1 MSLDMSKF
9 QTRSKAKRRRHH
21 TIAERP
27 VAMGRVTRVTLPI
40 PGLSLRVS
48 LGLGLSLS
56 LPLVMTEAVWEVAVG
71 VGGVTSKGR
80 R

>member
-9 QTRSKAKRRRHH
+9 QTRSKAKWRGHH

-27 VAMGRVTRVTLPI
+27 VSMGRVTRVTLPI

-48 LGLGLSLS
+48 LS
-56 LPLVMTEAVWEVAVG
+56 LPLVVTKAVWEVAVG
-71 VGGVTSKGR
+71 VGGVASKGR

>member
-1 MSLDMSKF
+1 MSLDMSKL
-9 QTRSKAKRRRHH
+9 QARSKAKWRGHH
-21 TIAERP
+21 TIAECP
-27 VAMGRVTRVTLPI
+27 VAVSWVTGVTLPI

-71 VGGVTSKGR
+71 VGGVTSKER

>member
-1 MSLDMSKF
+1 MSLDMSKL
-9 QTRSKAKRRRHH
+9 QARSKAKWRGHH

-27 VAMGRVTRVTLPI
+27 VSMGRVTRVTLPI

-48 LGLGLSLS
+48 LSLS
-56 LPLVMTEAVWEVAVG
+56 LPLVVTKAVWEVAVG
-71 VGGVTSKGR
+71 VGGVASKGR